1 MIFGMYAAI
10 FAPLIFMLFIL
21 KKDNR
26 RLILFF
32 MWGLTAALMAYF
44 ANSFVCGW
52 LNLDFGGMSR
62 TIAPFVE
69 EILKALPLC
78 LYFFSKDRAN
88 LYEAPK
94 NAMAVGIGFS
104 VLENY
109 YYLSSF
115 QGDGAKLTVLFIVAR
130 SLSACLLH
138 GTLTGFTGFAIR
150 ICRVYQLASP
160 FAVLGALCAAIVTHA
175 AFNQLAFFPQAQALS
190 VLLPCALFAIEL
202 FLWNFYGARLSAQP
216 ANEDDGRT
224 K

>member
-1 MIFGMYAAI
+1 MILGMYAAI
-10 FAPLIFMLFIL
+10 FAPLVFLLVIL

-32 MWGLTAALMAYF
+32 MWGLTAALIAYF
-44 ANSFVCGW
+44 ANSFLCDR
-52 LNLDFGGMSR
+52 LRLDFGGMSR
-62 TIAPFVE
+62 TVAPFAE
-69 EILKALPLC
+69 EILKALPLY

-115 QGDGAKLTVLFIVAR
+115 QGEGAKLTALFIVAR

-138 GTLTGFTGFAIR
+138 GTLTGISGFAIR
-150 ICRVYQLASP
+150 LCRVYKLISP
-160 FAVLGALCAAIVTHA
+160 FAILGALSTAIVTHA

-216 ANEDDGRT
+216 ANGDDGRT